1 MKKVFKKN
9 QIVITTLALMI
20 AVAGYLNYS
29 GEVFGVTDEAVET
42 VNDLSEM
49 ELLDISEEDITATS
63 TIASLDNDLTE
74 ETINDDGTPGE
85 SVLTSAQAIETI
97 ASAKVSREQVRA
109 ESKATLEEL
118 INNEQLTADQK
129 ESAVNALIEI
139 TERAEMEVTI
149 ETLLEAKGF
158 SDVVVTVTEDAVDVI
173 VIEENLTDAYRAQ
186 IEDIVLR
193 KVDVNPE
200 NIVISQ
206 VQTIN

>member
-42 VNDLSEM
+42 VNDLVEM
-49 ELLDISEEDITATS
+49 ELLDISEEDITSAS

-74 ETINDDGTPGE
+74 ETINEDGTPGDA
-85 SVLTSAQAIETI
+85 VLTSAAIETI
-97 ASAKVSREQVRA
+97 AAAKVSREQVRA

-139 TERAEMEVTI
+139 TEQAEMEVTI

-173 VIEENLTDAYRAQ
+173 VVEENLTDAYRAQ

-193 KVDVNPE
+193 KVDVDPE

-206 VQTIN
+206 VQTTN

>member
-193 KVDVNPE
+193 KVDVDPE

-206 VQTIN
+206 VQTTN

>member
-42 VNDLSEM
+42 VNDLAEM
-49 ELLDISEEDITATS
+49 ELLDISEEDITSAS

-74 ETINDDGTPGE
+74 ETINEDGTPGDA
-85 SVLTSAQAIETI
+85 VLTSAAIETI
-97 ASAKVSREQVRA
+97 AAAKVSREQVRA

-139 TERAEMEVTI
+139 TEQAEMEVTI

-173 VIEENLTDAYRAQ
+173 VVEENLTDAYRAQ

-193 KVDVNPE
+193 KVDVDPE

-206 VQTIN
+206 VQTTN